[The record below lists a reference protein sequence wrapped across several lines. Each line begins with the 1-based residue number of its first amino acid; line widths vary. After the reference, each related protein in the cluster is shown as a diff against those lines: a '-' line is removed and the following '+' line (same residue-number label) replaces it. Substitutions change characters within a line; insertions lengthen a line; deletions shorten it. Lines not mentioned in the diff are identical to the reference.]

1 MSFLF
6 DPNVAYLLLMLGLI
20 LGVLA
25 VFTPGTGLLEFGALI
40 TIVTAG
46 YALYHL
52 VVNWWALLIFLIAI
66 VPFVIAVRKQK
77 EWFWLIPSVLL
88 FIVGSIFLVP
98 QNFSSQSVNP
108 VFAVLM
114 SILSLGLLWFIGR
127 KTIDAMKA
135 RPFQDLKRLIGLVGE
150 ARTDIKNTGTVYVGG
165 ENWSARSETPIRI
178 GSSVK
183 VKERQGLV
191 LLVEPEKKNEK

>member
-20 LGVLA
+20 LSVLA
-25 VFTPGTGLLEFGALI
+25 VFTPGTGLLEFGALV
-40 TIVTAG
+40 TIVLAG
-46 YALYHL
+46 YALYNL
-52 VVNWWALLIFLIAI
+52 VVNWWALLILLIAI
-66 VPFVIAVRKQK
+66 VPFVFAVRKQK
-77 EWFWLIPSVLL
+77 QWFWLIPSVLL

-98 QNFSSQSVNP
+98 QNFTSQSVNP

-135 RPFQDLKRLIGLVGE
+135 RPSQDLKKLIGLVGE

-191 LLVEPEKKNEK
+191 LLVEPDKKNEK